1 MLKIDAK
8 KTKGYRYNDWLE
20 YFSQIP
26 AAQMLDAQDKLK
38 DMLPA
43 EGYAAAMRWLEIFE
57 NPSRMDKLLQG
68 RIKVQEEASI
78 MEVAI
83 GDDDEKFYMSLIRKN
98 VAELD
103 GASPQE
109 VARISQNL
117 NIYRKQLQEIRSHK
131 PKGGTVLAKVLKE
144 LNETQPAVSCLSN
157 KPIARKTTK
166 KTTKTVKKISSKC
179 KLDKKMASK
188 TAPKT
193 RNNVK
198 MISKS
203 SGEQNA

>member
-26 AAQMLDAQDKLK
+26 AAQMLDTQDKLK

-117 NIYRKQLQEIRSHK
+117 NIYRKQLQEIRSRK

-144 LNETQPAVSCLSN
+144 LSETQPAVSRSSN
-157 KPIARKTTK
+157 KPRARKTTK
-166 KTTKTVKKISSKC
+166 KTTKTVKKSAQNVNPT
-179 KLDKKMASK
+179 KKRASK
-188 TAPKT
+188 TAPKA

-198 MISKS
+198 TISKS